1 MAMRK
6 LTVLAAAVLLG
17 TGVLAAGPAS
27 ASTGWTVQPTPDP
40 GHEASLSGVS
50 CLPGGTCEA
59 VGSYRPTKHG
69 SVMDPLAMRK
79 TSGSGWQKQAVPSPA
94 SGHDDQLGG
103 VSCVSS
109 SSCEAVGSQAGNGG
123 RSLVTIAEIWN
134 GSRWRLQPMPSPQG
148 RVELWLSAVSCASA
162 AMCVAVGWHSPNKL
176 NDRALTE
183 VWNGKSWAIAP
194 IKVPF
199 GDVQLTGV
207 SCPRAGFCMAVGED
221 NSGNVSAI
229 WNGSS
234 WAVSAMPG
242 GSSYGITAVSCASAT
257 ACTAV
262 GFTFNGTAARGL
274 AERWNGTR
282 WSVQPRPSGELNA
295 VSCPTARRCVAAGQ
309 NTAVL
314 SQPKPVADSWS
325 STRGWTRQNAVMPP
339 AAAHA
344 ELDGLSCVSPGG
356 CTAVGD
362 YQVSRHSSGARPLA
376 EQR

>member
-1 MAMRK
+1 MTHHQLPR
-6 LTVLAAAVLLG
+6 
-17 TGVLAAGPAS
+17 
-27 ASTGWTVQPTPDP
+27 
-40 GHEASLSGVS
+40 ES
-50 CLPGGTCEA
+50 CQNQ
-59 VGSYRPTKHG
+59 V
-69 SVMDPLAMRK
+69 
-79 TSGSGWQKQAVPSPA
+79 
-94 SGHDDQLGG
+94 
-103 VSCVSS
+103 
-109 SSCEAVGSQAGNGG
+109 
-123 RSLVTIAEIWN
+123 
-134 GSRWRLQPMPSPQG
+134 
-148 RVELWLSAVSCASA
+148 
-162 AMCVAVGWHSPNKL
+162 

-183 VWNGKSWAIAP
+183 VWNGKSWTIAP

-207 SCPRAGFCMAVGED
+207 SCPRAGFCVAVGED
-221 NSGNVSAI
+221 NTGSVSAI

-262 GFTFNGTAARGL
+262 GFTFSGTAARGL

-295 VSCPTARRCVAAGQ
+295 VSCPTASRCVAAGQ

-325 STRGWTRQNAVMPP
+325 SASGWTRENAVMPP
-339 AAAHA
+339 AAVHA

-356 CTAVGD
+356 CTAVGS
-362 YQVSRHSSGARPLA
+362 YQVSMHSSGARPLA